1 MKRYV
6 SDPLDGAAVVLVGLF
21 PAKDK
26 DYEARLDRLAAVAE
40 ERGARVVDRFA
51 QRRGVSDR
59 WHARPGGAARMSRP
73 FSRRTLLTHGRIRE
87 IADACREAGVDA
99 AIFVNTLTPVQRT
112 VLADLLGCL
121 VISGDDLGRRGRVSS
136 SAAGSR
142 GCRRR
147 P

>member
-6 SDPLDGAAVVLVGLF
+6 SDPLDGADVVLVGLF

-40 ERGARVVDRFA
+40 ERGARVVGRFV

-59 WHARPGGAARMSRP
+59 WHARPGGATRMSEA
-73 FSRRTLLTHGRIRE
+73 FSRRTLLTHGRVRE
-87 IADACREAGVDA
+87 IAEACREAGVDA
-99 AIFVNTLTPVQRT
+99 AVFVNTLTPVQRT

-121 VISGDDLGRRGRVSS
+121 VISGDDLGPSGPPGPGQVI
-136 SAAGSR
+136 GSR
-142 GCRRR
+142 
-147 P
+147 

>member
-6 SDPLDGAAVVLVGLF
+6 SDPLDGADVVLVGLF

-40 ERGARVVDRFA
+40 QRGARVVGRFV

-59 WHARPGGAARMSRP
+59 WHARPGGATRMSQP
-73 FSRRTLLTHGRIRE
+73 FSRRTLLTHGRLRE
-87 IADACREAGVDA
+87 IAEACREAGVDA
-99 AIFVNTLTPVQRT
+99 AVFVNTLTPVQRT

-121 VISGDDLGRRGRVSS
+121 VISADDLGRSGPPGPDQLIGR
-136 SAAGSR
+136 R
-142 GCRRR
+142 
-147 P
+147 